1 MRLSKYGLCLASV
14 FLGMSAVAQTPP
26 LTTSFAG
33 KGTYQHD
40 GKTVEASIRG
50 ADQKLRLD
58 MSPDA
63 LGMSQ
68 GAALIIDHQTGKVIS
83 FPTGDV
89 PPDLRF
95 AMIMPASP
103 APVTSEFAAPS
114 GTRTVAGE
122 VCTNYSFMEQTET
135 GEEQEQNEDAAE

>member
-1 MRLSKYGLCLASV
+1 MKLSKYALCLASV
-14 FLGMSAVAQTPP
+14 LLGLNAAAQTPP
-26 LTTSFAG
+26 LTTSFSG
-33 KGTYQHD
+33 KGTYQHE
-40 GKTVEASIRG
+40 GRTVEASIRG
-50 ADQKLRLD
+50 GDQKLRLD

-89 PPDLRF
+89 PPNLRF

-103 APVTSEFAAPS
+103 APVTSEFAALQGLAPWQARS
-114 GTRTVAGE
+114 VRTTPLWSRQRPV
-122 VCTNYSFMEQTET
+122 S
-135 GEEQEQNEDAAE
+135 